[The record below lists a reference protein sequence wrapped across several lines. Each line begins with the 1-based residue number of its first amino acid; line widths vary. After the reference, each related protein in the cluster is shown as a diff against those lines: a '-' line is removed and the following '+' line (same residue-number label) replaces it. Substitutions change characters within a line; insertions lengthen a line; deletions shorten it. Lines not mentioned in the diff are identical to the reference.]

1 MVAPSNLVTPG
12 PAASWKAAKKGRIV
26 TEKTFVP
33 HTSIHCSDSDG
44 GAVPYRA
51 APPNVAVALSL
62 HGFPRSSF
70 QYLELNPRIADP
82 VIALHARESEKSL
95 LEITRAILVLAV
107 FLSFSVSWSQTQIA
121 DQSNTPGNAQQNPT
135 TPSSSAPAVPSAS
148 GTAAASDQAPSPQ
161 DSQDDSKGKQT
172 KRMLWVVPNFGAVS
186 ANTQLPPMSPREK
199 FVLAAHDSVL
209 DYSSYTWAGIL
220 AGQAMLLNSDPEL
233 GHGIAGYGRYYWRT
247 FTDGVSGTFFTE
259 AIVPAIAHEDPRYYT
274 LEQGGFFRRTG
285 YAISRA
291 FVTKTDAGRTR
302 FSFSEVVGNALEAGL
317 STAYYPPEERGL
329 SQTATNWAT
338 QMESAVL
345 NHVFQEFWPD
355 IRKKVFRQK

>member
-1 MVAPSNLVTPG
+1 MTQ
-12 PAASWKAAKKGRIV
+12 KI
-26 TEKTFVP
+26 FVP
-33 HTSIHCSDSDG
+33 HTSIHCGDADG
-44 GAVPYRA
+44 
-51 APPNVAVALSL
+51 VAVFYLAGPSDVPAALSL
-62 HGFPRSSF
+62 HRFPTPSS
-70 QYLELNPRIADP
+70 QYRELNPRIGDR
-82 VIALHARESEKSL
+82 VMALPARDSEKSL
-95 LEITRAILVLAV
+95 LEITQAILVLAV
-107 FLSFSVSWSQTQIA
+107 LLSSSVCWSQTQIP
-121 DQSNTPGNAQQNPT
+121 DQSNTPENAQQNPT
-135 TPSSSAPAVPSAS
+135 TPSSSAPAAPSTS
-148 GTAAASDQAPSPQ
+148 GTAAAPDQAPSPQ

-186 ANTQLPPMSPREK
+186 ANTQLPPLSTREK
-199 FVLAAHDSVL
+199 FVLAADDSVV

-355 IRKKVFRQK
+355 IRKKVFHQK